1 MKKYKFIFIYQDLTD
16 LFLFIRNLYA
26 VHSKQKFSIIQ
37 KAINCVSH
45 IPQLTVHFTTNTNS
59 IRKGLIYISSKFQ
72 GTRYDQNKCANN
84 IGKFHNHQHNR
95 VPPSLEEKWTL
106 FTHVVYFIDY
116 IVLYINRQDN
126 GLPIADQYVWDN
138 FAQSFNQMV
147 SSIVYKYKE
156 NPRTWIGIG

>member
-1 MKKYKFIFIYQDLTD
+1 MKKYKFIFIHQDLTD

-45 IPQLTVHFTTNTNS
+45 IPQVTVHFTTNTNS
-59 IRKGLIYISSKFQ
+59 IRKGYISNKFQ
-72 GTRYDQNKCANN
+72 GARYDQNKCANN
-84 IGKFHNHQHNR
+84 VGKFHNHQHNR

-116 IVLYINRQDN
+116 IVL
-126 GLPIADQYVWDN
+126 
-138 FAQSFNQMV
+138 
-147 SSIVYKYKE
+147 
-156 NPRTWIGIG
+156 